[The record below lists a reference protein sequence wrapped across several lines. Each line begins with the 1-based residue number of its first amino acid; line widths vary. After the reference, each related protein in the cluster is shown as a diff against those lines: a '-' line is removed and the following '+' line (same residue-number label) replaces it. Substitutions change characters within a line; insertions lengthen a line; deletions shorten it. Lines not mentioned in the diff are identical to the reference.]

1 MFVKELS
8 SLECNAMRK
17 IREINN
23 MEKLSS
29 TLSGYDVSVV
39 TELYVPILT
48 TTSSLTKESSAW
60 SAQAEK

>member
-48 TTSSLTKESSAW
+48 TSLTKESSAW